1 MRRAN
6 SRLVA
11 PQSASVGQ
19 YFRVKEVDANG
30 VVTAVEAVDA
40 PSGGSGAD
48 SGQNVTLSTAQINA
62 LHGMFKVCLFDDTKD
77 VDGAISA
84 FETAFGIA
92 GGGEVPDEPDQP
104 DQPDQPGGG
113 SGGTTGDAL
122 PTDGLMAYF
131 DLRNL
136 GEKANVTVG
145 TTKGVMATQGSGALF
160 SWTDQPITSSDEY
173 GVKTN
178 RQMMFSAEG
187 NTTQTDLGTEFT
199 VISFGFGECIGP
211 GIQATNIDPRWQF
224 VPSYN
229 KADGT
234 ANVTGTGG
242 SALNGDNMKD
252 YNYAVY
258 RVSGASLTLIN
269 DTSRK
274 DYNGNDYEGFVS
286 WDSEPTVGRT
296 HYGNGYGTAVA
307 IYNRALSDVEIE
319 EARAFMKTLEVTA

>member
-1 MRRAN
+1 MRDFFQAYA
-6 SRLVA
+6 LM
-11 PQSASVGQ
+11 
-19 YFRVKEVDANG
+19 G
-30 VVTAVEAVDA
+30 VLGNKDSGC
-40 PSGGSGAD
+40 SGGGSD
-48 SGQNVTLSTAQINA
+48 SGQNQMTTAQINA
-62 LHGMFKVCLFDDTKD
+62 LHGMFKVCLFDDAKD

-92 GGGEVPDEPDQP
+92 GGGEVPD
-104 DQPDQPGGG
+104 QPGGG
-113 SGGTTGDAL
+113 SGGITGDAL
-122 PTDGLMAYF
+122 PTNGLMAYF

-136 GEKANVTVG
+136 GDKANVTVG

-160 SWTDQPITSSDEY
+160 SWASQPITSSDEY
-173 GVKTN
+173 GVKAD

-199 VISFGFGECIGP
+199 VISFGYGECIGH
-211 GIQATNIDPRWQF
+211 GIQPTNINPRWQF
-224 VPSYN
+224 RPSYN

-234 ANVTGTGG
+234 ANADSTDG
-242 SALNGDNMKD
+242 SELNGDNMKD

-258 RVSGASLTLIN
+258 RVSGANLTLIN

-274 DYNGNDYEGFVS
+274 DYNGNDYESFVS
-286 WDSEPTVGRT
+286 WDSKPGMGCTA
-296 HYGNGYGTAVA
+296 YGEGYGTAVA